1 MISEYSDDALR
12 KIPLYRKGM
21 HKSMSSGIQFCRFEN
36 YGVLPNFDFSNVSNI
51 NLIIGENG
59 TGKTAFLKALYSAA
73 RAMEDYKRGDDIR
86 SMADIISEKLRWTF
100 QVEKIGDIVTRGV
113 TEPLSFQMTLD
124 EQNIAYQFSSSAE
137 RKVGAVTAPDSGR
150 GANSVFIPAKEVLSL
165 FSVILESREVDKAF
179 GFDDTYYDLV
189 KALRIAPKR
198 GRNFDAFAKSRRNL
212 TEVIN
217 GKVDF
222 DERSGKWYYRD
233 KNNCR
238 FAIGATSE
246 GIKKI
251 SILDRL
257 LGNGYLND
265 QSVIFI
271 DEIESALHPDAIC
284 KFLDMIYE
292 IADKMGVQVFIATHS
307 YFVIK
312 KLVLLAMKKKE
323 FITCISLK
331 KDAKRPEINDLHD
344 GMPDNSIIDTSIR
357 LYEQEIEEGL

>member
-1 MISEYSDDALR
+1 MEI
-12 KIPLYRKGM
+12 
-21 HKSMSSGIQFCRFEN
+21 SMSSKIQFCHFEN
-36 YGVLPNFDFSNVSNI
+36 FGILPAFDFYHISGI

-59 TGKTAFLKALYSAA
+59 TGKTIFLKALYSAA
-73 RAMEDYKRGDDIR
+73 RAMEEYKRGDDIR
-86 SMADIISEKLRWTF
+86 PMGDILSEKLRWTS
-100 QVEKIGDIVTRGV
+100 QVEKLGDLVTRG
-113 TEPLSFQMTLD
+113 TSESLSFQMTLD
-124 EQNIAYQFSSSAE
+124 EQSIVYQFSPSAE
-137 RKVGAVTAPDSGR
+137 RKVGTVTAPEAGR
-150 GANSVFIPAKEVLSL
+150 SANSIFIPAKEVLSL
-165 FSVILESREVDKAF
+165 FSVILESREINKSF

-198 GRNFDAFAKSRRNL
+198 GRNFDAFAKSRKSL
-212 TEVIN
+212 KDVIS

-222 DERSGKWYYRD
+222 DEKSGKWYYRD
-233 KNNCR
+233 KNNYR

-257 LGNGYLND
+257 LANGYLND

-271 DEIESALHPDAIC
+271 DEIESALHPSAIC
-284 KFLDMIYE
+284 RFLDMIYE

-312 KLVLLAMKKKE
+312 KLALLAMRKKE

-331 KDAKRPEINDLHD
+331 KDGEKPYVSDLHD
-344 GMPDNSIIDTSIR
+344 GMPDNSIIDTSIQ